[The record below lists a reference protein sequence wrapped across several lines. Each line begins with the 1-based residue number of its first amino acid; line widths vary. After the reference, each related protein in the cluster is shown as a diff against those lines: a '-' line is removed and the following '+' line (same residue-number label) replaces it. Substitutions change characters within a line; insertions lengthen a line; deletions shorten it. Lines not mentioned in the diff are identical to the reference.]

1 MAHLRMLGA
10 VRMRQHSAA
19 ALVIAIVPV
28 VAAGQQFL
36 PASGAPVD
44 PKKRF
49 EVVSIKPI
57 NDANTP
63 MRTMTTPAG
72 FESSNPVGGILR
84 QALQKPDY
92 QMVGAPG
99 WINTERYSIRAK
111 PPAGV
116 PITAMSVM
124 MLNMLKDRFQLVT
137 HVETREQPIFH
148 LVLARS
154 DGRLGP
160 NLKPTSAEC
169 QATMANR
176 QEAAKRGAPPVFD
189 PGDPCGSGRNSPGLF
204 TFSGR
209 SIAQFIPTLS
219 DLTGRPV
226 IDKTGLAGLYDVTLK
241 FAYEG
246 RMPGVMGPLGS
257 PGPAPPVDP
266 DTPSLS
272 AAVQEQLGL
281 KLESVRG
288 PVEVVVIDRFER
300 PTLD

>member
-44 PKKRF
+44 PNTRF
-49 EVVSIKPI
+49 EVVSIRPI

>member
-1 MAHLRMLGA
+1 
-10 VRMRQHSAA
+10 MRKQSAA
-19 ALVIAIVPV
+19 VFVIAMLPV
-28 VAAGQQFL
+28 MAVAQQFM
-36 PASGAPVD
+36 PTSGAPVD
-44 PKKRF
+44 PNTRF

-63 MRTMTTPAG
+63 MRTMITPAG

-92 QMVGAPG
+92 QMAGAPG

-111 PPAGV
+111 PPAGA

-137 HVETREQPIFH
+137 HLETREQAIFH
-148 LVLARS
+148 LVLTRN

-169 QATMANR
+169 QATLAER
-176 QEAAKRGAPPVFD
+176 QAAAKRGDPPASFPPPSD
-189 PGDPCGSGRNSPGLF
+189 PNGPQPCGIGRNSPGLF

-209 SIAQFIPTLS
+209 SMAQFVPTLS

-257 PGPAPPVDP
+257 PGRPPRPSIRMRPASP
-266 DTPSLS
+266 L
-272 AAVQEQLGL
+272 QCRNNWG
-281 KLESVRG
+281 
-288 PVEVVVIDRFER
+288 
-300 PTLD
+300 

>member
-1 MAHLRMLGA
+1 M
-10 VRMRQHSAA
+10 
-19 ALVIAIVPV
+19 
-28 VAAGQQFL
+28 
-36 PASGAPVD
+36 D
-44 PKKRF
+44 PDTRF

-72 FESSNPVGGILR
+72 FESSLPVGGILR

-137 HVETREQPIFH
+137 HLETREQAIFH
-148 LVLARS
+148 LVLARN
-154 DGRLGP
+154 DARLGP

-176 QEAAKRGAPPVFD
+176 QEA
-189 PGDPCGSGRNSPGLF
+189 
-204 TFSGR
+204 
-209 SIAQFIPTLS
+209 
-219 DLTGRPV
+219 GRPASAV
-226 IDKTGLAGLYDVTLK
+226 RRRSSIPATRAALAATLPA
-241 FAYEG
+241 F
-246 RMPGVMGPLGS
+246 S
-257 PGPAPPVDP
+257 PSAVVPWPSSSRHYRTSPAVPWSTRRD
-266 DTPSLS
+266 
-272 AAVQEQLGL
+272 
-281 KLESVRG
+281 
-288 PVEVVVIDRFER
+288 
-300 PTLD
+300 

>member
-1 MAHLRMLGA
+1 MRKQNAAVVLIALGP
-10 VRMRQHSAA
+10 VMAA
-19 ALVIAIVPV
+19 A
-28 VAAGQQFL
+28 QQFM
-36 PASGAPVD
+36 PTSGAPVD
-44 PKKRF
+44 PDTRF

-57 NDANTP
+57 NDASTP

-72 FESSNPVGGILR
+72 FESANPVGGILR

-99 WINTERYSIRAK
+99 WINTDRYSIRAK

-124 MLNMLKDRFQLVT
+124 MLNMLKDRFQLVS
-137 HVETREQPIFH
+137 HLETREQAIFH
-148 LVLARS
+148 LVLARN

-169 QATMANR
+169 QATLAER
-176 QEAAKRGAPPVFD
+176 QAAAKRGDPPAPFPPPSD
-189 PGDPCGSGRNSPGLF
+189 PNGPQPCGMGRNSPGLF
-204 TFSGR
+204 AFSGR
-209 SIAQFIPTLS
+209 SMAQFVPTLA

-226 IDKTGLAGLYDVTLK
+226 IDKTGLAGLYDITLK

-246 RMPGVMGPLGS
+246 RMPGVMGPLGLQ
-257 PGPAPPVDP
+257 GPAVPVDP

-281 KLESVRG
+281 KLEGARG